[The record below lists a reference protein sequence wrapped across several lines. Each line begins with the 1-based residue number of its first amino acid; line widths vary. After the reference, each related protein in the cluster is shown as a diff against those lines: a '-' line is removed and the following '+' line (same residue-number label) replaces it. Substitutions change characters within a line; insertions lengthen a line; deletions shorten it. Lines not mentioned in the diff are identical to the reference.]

1 MSQMLWGSG
10 VGQGSAVG
18 TNRLNLA
25 HCERERQSE
34 IEFDLLVDGMYFALI
49 KMLCLRYVRTSLRTI
64 VMTLGDLNV
73 LLLMT

>member
-1 MSQMLWGSG
+1 MFWGSG
-10 VGQGSAVG
+10 VGKGSAVG

-34 IEFDLLVDGMYFALI
+34 IEFDLDGMYFALI

-64 VMTLGDLNV
+64 VMTLGDLK
-73 LLLMT
+73 

>member
-18 TNRLNLA
+18 TKCLNLA

-34 IEFDLLVDGMYFALI
+34 IDIDLDGMYFALI
-49 KMLCLRYVRTSLRTI
+49 QMLCLRYVITSLRTF
-64 VMTLGDLNV
+64 VMTLGDLDV
-73 LLLMT
+73 VLLMT